1 MVEVLVGAQQ
11 ELWCQR
17 LLVDEGLESS
27 LLGAYHAP
35 WVYDGGL
42 TCILIVEDIGI
53 LLHGAEYELVYLE
66 HFLIH
71 I

>member
-1 MVEVLVGAQQ
+1 VVKVLVGAQQ
-11 ELWCQR
+11 ELWCQS

-35 WVYDGGL
+35 RVYDGGL
-42 TCILIVEDIGI
+42 TCILIIEDIGI
-53 LLHGAEYELVYLE
+53 LLHGAEYKLVYLE